1 MRSNRTVSDWLIEHA
16 ARRAPAAL
24 TERLR
29 EEWSADLVSR
39 PAGLSRLK
47 FALGCCWATQV
58 IAFEQKPLAMQAT
71 ASATAGGGHSGFY
84 SRETVGFVSRRTSSF
99 LLVALLHLAAIYA
112 FAVSYSHIHTRQ
124 PEGDIIIRPMEP
136 YKPPK
141 VQTKQDIPNAHPD
154 ITYTQPEFT
163 PVIPRDLPPPPD
175 DVTVND
181 EKSPPNGEPPR
192 LVQSHV
198 PVRVAGGPGVGFPN
212 VDDYYPSIEIFRG
225 HEGVTTVR
233 VCVDVKGRLT
243 SAPTA
248 EESSGSAALDEG
260 ALKLAKAGSGHY
272 RPATDDGAP
281 VASCYPYRIRFQLK
295 K

>member
-1 MRSNRTVSDWLIEHA
+1 MRSKKGVSDWLIQYA

-29 EEWSADLVSR
+29 EEWSADLESR

-47 FALGCCWATQV
+47 FAFGCCWATQI
-58 IAFEQKPLAMQAT
+58 IAFEQRPLAMQAT
-71 ASATAGGGHSGFY
+71 ASASAGGGYAGFY
-84 SRETVGFVSRRTSSF
+84 SRENVGFVSRRTSSF
-99 LLVALLHLAAIYA
+99 LLVALFHVAAIYV
-112 FAVSYSHIHTRQ
+112 FALSYSHIHTKK
-124 PEGDIIIRPMEP
+124 PEGDIDLRPMEP
-136 YKPPK
+136 EKKPPP

-154 ITYTQPEFT
+154 ITYTRPEFT
-163 PVIPRDLPPPPD
+163 PVIVKDLPPPPD
-175 DVTVND
+175 EVTVGD
-181 EKSPPNGEPPR
+181 KESGPSGEPP
-192 LVQSHV
+192 LVQTHL

-212 VDDYYPSIEIFRG
+212 VDDYYPGVEVFRG

-233 VCVDVKGRLT
+233 VCVDARGRLT

-248 EESSGSAALDEG
+248 EESSGSALLDEG
-260 ALKLAKAGSGHY
+260 ALRLAKAGSGHY
-272 RPATDDGAP
+272 RPSTEDGAP